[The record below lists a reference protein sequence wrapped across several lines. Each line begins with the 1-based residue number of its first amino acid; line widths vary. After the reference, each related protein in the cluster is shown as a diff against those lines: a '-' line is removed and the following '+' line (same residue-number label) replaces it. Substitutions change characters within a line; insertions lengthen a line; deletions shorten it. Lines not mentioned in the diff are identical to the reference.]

1 MKRVISIVI
10 LSLLINIHFIEFAH
24 AISGSVFRPF
34 KQLFKIFKGPAD
46 DVIKNSGKI
55 KEEAFSGI
63 KKKSINEGVAGPTQD
78 SLVLEKVGAESHSIE
93 FASLKKSNRESYIK
107 RLKKKKLEGGDEL
120 LELILDNDEITSEN
134 EGFKK
139 YIITA
144 WIGKIYANSDYYN
157 QPKLEEKMLLVCSN
171 LNEVFYFSL
180 LMEQN
185 PKRAFLIKNKKLND
199 NNSSLPI
206 QELAIIEDSE
216 NAKIMSTIPD
226 NGNQWPTHYF
236 TIYNDQNFYYDRINS
251 GNVTPKLIKNKISQ
265 NPKGKNNC
273 SKATNN
279 GLL

>member
-1 MKRVISIVI
+1 MKRFISVVI
-10 LSLLINIHFIEFAH
+10 LSLIINIHLIENVY
-24 AISGSVFRPF
+24 AISGSILRPF
-34 KQLFKIFKGPAD
+34 KELFKVFKGPTD

-63 KKKSINEGVAGPTQD
+63 KKKTVNEGVAGPTQD

-107 RLKKKKLEGGDEL
+107 RLKKKKIEGGDEL
-120 LELILDNDEITSEN
+120 LDLILDDGEIASEN

-139 YIITA
+139 YIIFA

-157 QPKLEEKMLLVCSN
+157 RPKLEEKMLLVCSN

-185 PKRAFLIKNKKLND
+185 PKRAFLVKNKKLNND
-199 NNSSLPI
+199 NSSLPI
-206 QELAIIEDSE
+206 QELAIIEDSK
-216 NAKIMSTIPD
+216 NAKIMSTLPE
-226 NGNQWPTHYF
+226 NGNKWPTHYF
-236 TIYNDQNFYYDRINS
+236 TIYNDQNFYYDQVNS
-251 GNVTPKLIKNKISQ
+251 GNVAPELIKNKISQ

-273 SKATNN
+273 SKATYE

>member
-1 MKRVISIVI
+1 MKRFVSVVI
-10 LSLLINIHFIEFAH
+10 LTLIINIYLIENVY
-24 AISGSVFRPF
+24 AISGSILRPF
-34 KQLFKIFKGPAD
+34 KELFKVFKGSTD

-63 KKKSINEGVAGPTQD
+63 KKKTVNEGVAGPTQD

-107 RLKKKKLEGGDEL
+107 RLKKKKIEGGDEL
-120 LELILDNDEITSEN
+120 LDLILDDGEIASEN

-139 YIITA
+139 YIIFA
-144 WIGKIYANSDYYN
+144 WIGKIYANSDYYS

-180 LMEQN
+180 LMEQD
-185 PKRAFLIKNKKLND
+185 PKRAFLVKNKKLNND
-199 NNSSLPI
+199 NSSLPI
-206 QELAIIEDSE
+206 QELAIIEDSK
-216 NAKIMSTIPD
+216 NAKIMSTLPE
-226 NGNQWPTHYF
+226 NGNKWPTHYF
-236 TIYNDQNFYYDRINS
+236 TIYNDQNFYYDQVNS
-251 GNVTPKLIKNKISQ
+251 GNVEPELIKNKISQ

-273 SKATNN
+273 SKATYE

>member
-1 MKRVISIVI
+1 MKRFISVVI
-10 LSLLINIHFIEFAH
+10 LGLIINIYLIENVY
-24 AISGSVFRPF
+24 AISGSILRPF
-34 KQLFKIFKGPAD
+34 KELFKVFKGPAD

-63 KKKSINEGVAGPTQD
+63 KKKTVNEGVAGPTQD

-107 RLKKKKLEGGDEL
+107 RLKKKKIEGGDEL
-120 LELILDNDEITSEN
+120 LDLILDDGEIASEN

-139 YIITA
+139 YIIFA
-144 WIGKIYANSDYYN
+144 WIGKIYTNSDYYS

-180 LMEQN
+180 LMEQD
-185 PKRAFLIKNKKLND
+185 PKRAFLVKNKKLNND
-199 NNSSLPI
+199 NSSLPI
-206 QELAIIEDSE
+206 QELAIIEDSK
-216 NAKIMSTIPD
+216 NAKIMSTLPE
-226 NGNQWPTHYF
+226 NGNKWPTHYF
-236 TIYNDQNFYYDRINS
+236 TIYNDQNFYYDQVNS
-251 GNVTPKLIKNKISQ
+251 GNVAPELIKNKISQ

-273 SKATNN
+273 SKATYE

>member
-1 MKRVISIVI
+1 MKRFVSVVI
-10 LSLLINIHFIEFAH
+10 LTLIINIYLIENAY
-24 AISGSVFRPF
+24 AISGSILRPF
-34 KQLFKIFKGPAD
+34 KELFKVFKGPAD

-63 KKKSINEGVAGPTQD
+63 KKKTVNEGVAGPTQD

-107 RLKKKKLEGGDEL
+107 RLKKKKIEGGDEL
-120 LELILDNDEITSEN
+120 LDLILDDGEIAFEN

-139 YIITA
+139 YIIFA
-144 WIGKIYANSDYYN
+144 WIGKIYANSDYYS

-180 LMEQN
+180 LMEQD
-185 PKRAFLIKNKKLND
+185 PKRAFLVKNKKLNND
-199 NNSSLPI
+199 NSSLPI
-206 QELAIIEDSE
+206 QELAIIEDSK
-216 NAKIMSTIPD
+216 NAKIMSTLPE
-226 NGNQWPTHYF
+226 NGNKWPTHYF
-236 TIYNDQNFYYDRINS
+236 TIYNDQNFYYDQVNS
-251 GNVTPKLIKNKISQ
+251 GNVAPELIKNKISQ

-273 SKATNN
+273 SKATYE

>member
-1 MKRVISIVI
+1 MKRFISVVI
-10 LSLLINIHFIEFAH
+10 LSLIINIHLIENVY
-24 AISGSVFRPF
+24 AISGNILRPF
-34 KQLFKIFKGPAD
+34 KELFKVFKGSTD

-55 KEEAFSGI
+55 DDIVSDI
-63 KKKSINEGVAGPTQD
+63 KKKTVNKSVAGPTQD

-120 LELILDNDEITSEN
+120 LDLILDEGEIASEN

-139 YIITA
+139 YIIFA
-144 WIGKIYANSDYYN
+144 WIGKIYANSDYYS

-180 LMEQN
+180 LMEQD
-185 PKRAFLIKNKKLND
+185 PKRAFLVKNKKLNND
-199 NNSSLPI
+199 NSSLPI
-206 QELAIIEDSE
+206 QELAIIEDSK
-216 NAKIMSTIPD
+216 NAKIMSTLPE
-226 NGNQWPTHYF
+226 NGKKWPSHYF
-236 TIYNDQNFYYDRINS
+236 TIYNDQNFYYDQVNS
-251 GNVTPKLIKNKISQ
+251 GNVAPELIKNKISQ

-273 SKATNN
+273 SKATYE

>member
-1 MKRVISIVI
+1 MKRFVSIVI
-10 LSLLINIHFIEFAH
+10 LTLIINIYLIENVY
-24 AISGSVFRPF
+24 AISGSILRPF
-34 KQLFKIFKGPAD
+34 KELFKVFKGPAD

-63 KKKSINEGVAGPTQD
+63 KKKTVNEGVAGPTQD

-107 RLKKKKLEGGDEL
+107 RLKKKKIEGGDEL
-120 LELILDNDEITSEN
+120 LDLILDDGEIASEN
-134 EGFKK
+134 EGFNK
-139 YIITA
+139 YIIFA
-144 WIGKIYANSDYYN
+144 WIGKIYANSDYYS

-185 PKRAFLIKNKKLND
+185 PKRAFLVKNKKLNND
-199 NNSSLPI
+199 NSSLPI
-206 QELAIIEDSE
+206 QELAIIEDSK
-216 NAKIMSTIPD
+216 NAKIMSTLPE
-226 NGNQWPTHYF
+226 NGNKWPTHYF
-236 TIYNDQNFYYDRINS
+236 TIYNDQNFYYDQVNS
-251 GNVTPKLIKNKISQ
+251 GNVAPELIKNKISQ

-273 SKATNN
+273 SKATYE

>member
-1 MKRVISIVI
+1 MKRFISIVI
-10 LSLLINIHFIEFAH
+10 LSLIINIHLIENVY
-24 AISGSVFRPF
+24 AISGSILRPF
-34 KQLFKIFKGPAD
+34 KELFKFFKGPTD

-63 KKKSINEGVAGPTQD
+63 KKKTVNEGVAGPTQD

-107 RLKKKKLEGGDEL
+107 RLKKKKIEGGDDL
-120 LELILDNDEITSEN
+120 LDLILDDGEIASEN

-139 YIITA
+139 YIIFA
-144 WIGKIYANSDYYN
+144 WIGKIYANSDYYS

-180 LMEQN
+180 LMEQD
-185 PKRAFLIKNKKLND
+185 PKRAFLVKNKKLNND
-199 NNSSLPI
+199 NSSLPI
-206 QELAIIEDSE
+206 QELAIIEDSK
-216 NAKIMSTIPD
+216 NAKIMSTIPE
-226 NGNQWPTHYF
+226 NGNKWPTHYF
-236 TIYNDQNFYYDRINS
+236 TIYNDQNFYYDQVNS
-251 GNVTPKLIKNKISQ
+251 GNVAPELIKNKISQ

-273 SKATNN
+273 SKATNE

>member
-1 MKRVISIVI
+1 MKRFVSVVI
-10 LSLLINIHFIEFAH
+10 LTLIINIYLIKNVY
-24 AISGSVFRPF
+24 AISGSILRPF
-34 KQLFKIFKGPAD
+34 KELFKVFKGPTD

-63 KKKSINEGVAGPTQD
+63 KKKTVNEGVAGPTQD

-107 RLKKKKLEGGDEL
+107 RLKKKKIEGGDEL
-120 LELILDNDEITSEN
+120 LDLILDDGEIASEN
-134 EGFKK
+134 EDFKK
-139 YIITA
+139 YIIFT

-185 PKRAFLIKNKKLND
+185 PKRAFLVKNKKLNND
-199 NNSSLPI
+199 NSSLPI
-206 QELAIIEDSE
+206 QELAIIEDSK
-216 NAKIMSTIPD
+216 NAKIMSTLPE
-226 NGNQWPTHYF
+226 NGNKWPTHYF
-236 TIYNDQNFYYDRINS
+236 TIYNDQNFYYDQVNS
-251 GNVTPKLIKNKISQ
+251 GNVAPELIKNKISQ

-273 SKATNN
+273 SKATYE

>member
-1 MKRVISIVI
+1 MKRFISVVI
-10 LSLLINIHFIEFAH
+10 LSLIINIYLIENVY
-24 AISGSVFRPF
+24 AISGSILRPF
-34 KQLFKIFKGPAD
+34 KELFKVFKGPAD

-63 KKKSINEGVAGPTQD
+63 KKKTVNESVAGPTQD

-120 LELILDNDEITSEN
+120 LDLILDDGETASEN

-139 YIITA
+139 YIIFT
-144 WIGKIYANSDYYN
+144 WIGKIYANSDYYS

-180 LMEQN
+180 LMEQD
-185 PKRAFLIKNKKLND
+185 PKRAFLVKNKKLNND
-199 NNSSLPI
+199 NSSLPI
-206 QELAIIEDSE
+206 QELAIIEDSKK
-216 NAKIMSTIPD
+216 AKIMSTLPE
-226 NGNQWPTHYF
+226 NGNKWPTHYF
-236 TIYNDQNFYYDRINS
+236 TIYNDQNFYHDQVNS
-251 GNVTPKLIKNKISQ
+251 GNVTPELIKNKISQ

-273 SKATNN
+273 SKATNE

>member
-1 MKRVISIVI
+1 MKRFISVVI
-10 LSLLINIHFIEFAH
+10 LSLIINIYLIENVY
-24 AISGSVFRPF
+24 AISGNILRPF
-34 KQLFKIFKGPAD
+34 KELFKVFKGSAD
-46 DVIKNSGKI
+46 DVIGNSGKI

-63 KKKSINEGVAGPTQD
+63 KKKTVNEGVAGPTQD
-78 SLVLEKVGAESHSIE
+78 SLVLEKVGVESHSIE

-120 LELILDNDEITSEN
+120 LDLILDDGEIASEN

-139 YIITA
+139 YIIFT

-180 LMEQN
+180 LMEQD
-185 PKRAFLIKNKKLND
+185 PKRAFLVKNKKLNND
-199 NNSSLPI
+199 NSSLPI
-206 QELAIIEDSE
+206 QELAILEDGK
-216 NAKIMSTIPD
+216 NAKIMSTLPE
-226 NGNQWPTHYF
+226 NGNKWPTHYF
-236 TIYNDQNFYYDRINS
+236 TIYNDQNFYYDQVKS
-251 GNVTPKLIKNKISQ
+251 GNVTPELIKNKISQ

-273 SKATNN
+273 SKATNE

>member
-1 MKRVISIVI
+1 MKRFISVVI
-10 LSLLINIHFIEFAH
+10 LGLIINIYLIENVY
-24 AISGSVFRPF
+24 AISGSILRPF
-34 KQLFKIFKGPAD
+34 KELFRVFKGSTD

-63 KKKSINEGVAGPTQD
+63 KKKTVNEGVAGPTQD

-93 FASLKKSNRESYIK
+93 FVSLKKSNRESYIK

-120 LELILDNDEITSEN
+120 LDLILDDGEIASEN

-139 YIITA
+139 YIIFA
-144 WIGKIYANSDYYN
+144 WIGKIYANSDYYS

-180 LMEQN
+180 LMEQD
-185 PKRAFLIKNKKLND
+185 PKRAFLVKNKKLNND
-199 NNSSLPI
+199 NSSLPI
-206 QELAIIEDSE
+206 QELAIIEDNKS
-216 NAKIMSTIPD
+216 AKIMSTLPE
-226 NGNQWPTHYF
+226 NGNKWPTHYF
-236 TIYNDQNFYYDRINS
+236 TIYNDQNFYYDQVNS
-251 GNVTPKLIKNKISQ
+251 GNVAPELIKNKISQ

-273 SKATNN
+273 SKATYE